1 MKRDAPFRGEMFR
14 ALSLALPILAL
25 LLGAIPAASAAAPAS
40 KATAAATSPA
50 VKAAPPL
57 TATQIDTAIATL
69 RDAKQRATLIATLE
83 AMKGGA
89 TAATTQQGAPG
100 IGLGIA
106 QTIEEWA
113 EQTLQGIGRALSDAT
128 DISLIWHWIEFV
140 ATDAWLRHTVLQ
152 ATWRL
157 AVVLAAALCAEW
169 VVRRALRR
177 PRTSLLRNAARR
189 RAADGPGQ
197 EADGAEGIAAA
208 EAGET
213 ERSRRR
219 QPLRRWLRRVPW
231 ALGHFALELVP
242 VIAFALAGVALVSG
256 GIADDRVSRLVIGA
270 ALEAYVVSRF
280 AMECARLLLNP
291 RAPEIRLAGLGD
303 DRARWLT
310 TWLRAI
316 VGTVAFGYA
325 AIATGGLFGLYPAA
339 SRVLVKIVSLAVHL
353 MLAVMILQA
362 RRPVAAFIRGE
373 TPSAGFTGA
382 LRIGLAHT
390 WHILAL
396 FYVIA
401 LWVAW
406 AIGVPHAFFI
416 MLRIVVVLGLVAI
429 IGRGVAASLASGL
442 DSLFD
447 ERGTLRSR
455 HPDLHARMRTY
466 LPVLK
471 LSTGCVIAALGLLVT
486 LQLWG
491 VSVFAWFAGTTLG
504 RQIASAV
511 VTIAAAILIAL
522 IVWEAANA
530 ALEAHAE
537 RLIRQGRP
545 GRAARYRTLL
555 PMLRSVLMGAILVV
569 VALVVLGAVGV
580 NITLLLGG
588 LSIFG
593 LAVGFGSQKLVQDII
608 TGLFLL
614 LEDAVQVGDWVT
626 LAGISGSVEKLSIRT
641 IRLRAGDGSLNVIP
655 FSAVSTVSNFS
666 REFSFAPITVGVA
679 YKEDIDRVFAVIRDE
694 FTKMRA
700 DPEWAPNIL
709 GDIELWGLDQFG
721 ASSLDIVGRMRTPAG
736 QQHAV
741 RREFNRRLKIR
752 FDTEGIEIPFPYQRL
767 TIDPEEFRAA
777 FGSGTSGEARPP
789 HETTPENG

>member
-1 MKRDAPFRGEMFR
+1 M
-14 ALSLALPILAL
+14 
-25 LLGAIPAASAAAPAS
+25 
-40 KATAAATSPA
+40 
-50 VKAAPPL
+50 
-57 TATQIDTAIATL
+57 
-69 RDAKQRATLIATLE
+69 
-83 AMKGGA
+83 
-89 TAATTQQGAPG
+89 
-100 IGLGIA
+100 
-106 QTIEEWA
+106 
-113 EQTLQGIGRALSDAT
+113 
-128 DISLIWHWIEFV
+128 
-140 ATDAWLRHTVLQ
+140 
-152 ATWRL
+152 
-157 AVVLAAALCAEW
+157 
-169 VVRRALRR
+169 
-177 PRTSLLRNAARR
+177 
-189 RAADGPGQ
+189 
-197 EADGAEGIAAA
+197 
-208 EAGET
+208 
-213 ERSRRR
+213 
-219 QPLRRWLRRVPW
+219 
-231 ALGHFALELVP
+231 
-242 VIAFALAGVALVSG
+242 
-256 GIADDRVSRLVIGA
+256 
-270 ALEAYVVSRF
+270 
-280 AMECARLLLNP
+280 
-291 RAPEIRLAGLGD
+291 
-303 DRARWLT
+303 
-310 TWLRAI
+310 
-316 VGTVAFGYA
+316 
-325 AIATGGLFGLYPAA
+325 
-339 SRVLVKIVSLAVHL
+339 
-353 MLAVMILQA
+353 
-362 RRPVAAFIRGE
+362 
-373 TPSAGFTGA
+373 
-382 LRIGLAHT
+382 
-390 WHILAL
+390 
-396 FYVIA
+396 
-401 LWVAW
+401 
-406 AIGVPHAFFI
+406 
-416 MLRIVVVLGLVAI
+416 
-429 IGRGVAASLASGL
+429 
-442 DSLFD
+442 
-447 ERGTLRSR
+447 
-455 HPDLHARMRTY
+455 
-466 LPVLK
+466 
-471 LSTGCVIAALGLLVT
+471 
-486 LQLWG
+486 
-491 VSVFAWFAGTTLG
+491 
-504 RQIASAV
+504 
-511 VTIAAAILIAL
+511 TIAAAILIAL

-777 FGSGTSGEARPP
+777 FGSGTSGEARRP